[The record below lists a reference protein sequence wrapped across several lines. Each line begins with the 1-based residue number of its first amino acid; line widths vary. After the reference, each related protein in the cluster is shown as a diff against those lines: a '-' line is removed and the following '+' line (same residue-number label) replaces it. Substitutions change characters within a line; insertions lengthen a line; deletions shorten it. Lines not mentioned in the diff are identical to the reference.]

1 MRARSFLILSAI
13 TLATTVAAG
22 FAVVRQERP
31 RTAIETGGPVLPAL
45 VDRLSEVTT
54 VVIRDAEGTAT
65 IRRVDDRWG
74 LGERS
79 DYPVDPDK
87 VRQVVR
93 SLVQLEKA
101 EAKTVRPERYARLA
115 VEDVGAPGSK
125 SKEVTLRNAAGAPIA
140 QVIVGNAAGGVG
152 AEGGTYVRIAGEAQA
167 WLVRG
172 TLSASVEPRDWV
184 DRRLIEIPAADIRQ
198 VRIVQPGGAT
208 LTAIRESPDGSSF
221 RLGELPAG
229 GKLKRPDAIDALV
242 QAFGDIPLED
252 LAPRESQAFPAEK
265 TMHVSVTRTDG
276 GVVAFDV
283 VDQDGARWLRFVDGA
298 APASLP
304 APGRATAFRVPSWKI
319 APLERKLSDLVEP
332 RSGS

>member
-1 MRARSFLILSAI
+1 MRARSFLILGAI

-31 RTAIETGGPVLPAL
+31 RTGIETGGPVLPGL
-45 VDRLSEVTT
+45 VERLGEVNA
-54 VVIRDAEGTAT
+54 VVIRDAQGTAT
-65 IRRVDDRWG
+65 IRRVEGGWG
-74 LGERS
+74 LGERN
-79 DYPVDPDK
+79 DYPVDPNR
-87 VRQVVR
+87 VRELVR

-101 EAKTVRPERYARLA
+101 EPKTMRPERYARLA
-115 VEDVGAPGSK
+115 VEDVDAPGSK

-140 QVIVGNAAGGVG
+140 QLVVGNAAAGVG
-152 AEGGTYVRIAGEAQA
+152 AEGGTYVRVAGETQA
-167 WLVRG
+167 WLARG

-184 DRRLIEIPAADIRQ
+184 DRRLIAIPVADIRQ
-198 VRIVQPGGAT
+198 VRVVQPGGAT

-221 RLGELPAG
+221 RLNELPAG
-229 GKLKRPDAIDALV
+229 GKLKRPDAVDSLV
-242 QAFGDIPLED
+242 QALDDIPLED
-252 LAPRESQAFPAEK
+252 LASRESQAFPAEK
-265 TMHVSVTRTDG
+265 TMRVDVTRTDG

-283 VDQDGARWLRFVDGA
+283 VDQDGVRWLRFADGA

-304 APGRATAFRVPSWKI
+304 APARAMAFRVPSWKI